1 VTAAAARS
9 VIEVTDVS
17 KVYVDHGGEPIRAL
31 DLVSFTIDEGE
42 FVSVVGP
49 SGCGKSTLLQIIAG
63 LIPVSTGIAS
73 LLGTRII
80 GPRKDIGVVF
90 QQPVLLPW
98 RTVFRNVLVPV
109 ELQGLHREPRYRE
122 RCEALLELV
131 GLRDFAERYPQQ
143 LSGGMQ
149 QRVGLA
155 RALIHDP
162 ALLLMDE
169 PFGALDALTRE
180 QMNRELLSIWA
191 ASRKTVFFITHSVPE
206 AVFLSDR
213 VLVLSQRPA
222 RLLGEVVVELPR
234 PRRLDMMASPG
245 AGAASARIRELLETS
260 GALD

>member
-1 VTAAAARS
+1 MTAAATSA
-9 VIEVTDVS
+9 VIEVADVS
-17 KVYVDHGGEPIRAL
+17 KVYADHGGEPIRAI
-31 DLVSFTIDEGE
+31 DLVSFSIRDGE

-63 LIPVSTGIAS
+63 LIPVSTGTAS
-73 LLGTRII
+73 LLGTRIT

-98 RTVFRNVLVPV
+98 RTVRRNVLVPV
-109 ELQGLHREPRYRE
+109 EIQGLHREERFQE
-122 RCEALLELV
+122 RCAALLTLV
-131 GLRDFAERYPQQ
+131 GLTDFAERYPHQ

-191 ASRKTVFFITHSVPE
+191 ESRKTVFFITHSVPE

-222 RLLGEVVVELPR
+222 RLLGEVVVDLPR
-234 PRRLDMMASPG
+234 PRRLDMMATAA
-245 AGAASARIRELLETS
+245 AGAAAARIRELLETS